1 MKERLG
7 LTEIRKHANR
17 MTFAEVGSESVQIR
31 TRSLWPR
38 WRDLMVRTSDFYIRY
53 QAILVVVQ
61 IEDDAYQ
68 EDLGFSLGQLGKSG
82 SGRVRQAQVNDA
94 TKARISKS
102 LQVGAA
108 LVPPRCHQQL
118 WFQRCDSGLLCLHPS
133 ANAAEAEHD
142 LRRQVHG
149 PGPLLGNQL
158 QRSLHSPT
166 GETDGIT
173 VF

>member
-1 MKERLG
+1 M
-7 LTEIRKHANR
+7 
-17 MTFAEVGSESVQIR
+17 
-31 TRSLWPR
+31 TRSDSR
-38 WRDLMVRTSDFYIRY
+38 NVRL
-53 QAILVVVQ
+53 LVLVQ

-102 LQVGAA
+102 LQVGAQA
-108 LVPPRCHQQL
+108 RSPTGVA
-118 WFQRCDSGLLCLHPS
+118 DSCRFRGVTPACCVCVPS
-133 ANAAEAEHD
+133 ANTAEAEHD

-158 QRSLHSPT
+158 QRSLHSPA
-166 GETDGIT
+166 GETDGMT
-173 VF
+173 AF